1 MAPSLK
7 LYLCLGGDDDDAT
20 AAAEDVEEVRACV
33 RQGRISVTALR
44 LD

>member
-7 LYLCLGGDDDDAT
+7 LYLCLGATTTT